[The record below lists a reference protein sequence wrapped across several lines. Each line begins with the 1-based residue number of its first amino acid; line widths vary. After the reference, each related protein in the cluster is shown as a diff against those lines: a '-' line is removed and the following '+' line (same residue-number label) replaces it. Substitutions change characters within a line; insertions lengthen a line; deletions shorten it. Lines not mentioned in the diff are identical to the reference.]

1 MFTSWLKVTLE
12 AYCSIYIICISE
24 FICYTKYCMSIF
36 WCQNDIV
43 IPSTFSFSFMVS
55 AIVKENGNVLGP
67 TQIDIRNS
75 VNGISNA
82 RFT

>member
-1 MFTSWLKVTLE
+1 
-12 AYCSIYIICISE
+12 
-24 FICYTKYCMSIF
+24 MSIF

-55 AIVKENGNVLGP
+55 AVVKENGNVLGP